1 MAGLEPFF
9 GHHSAVANNTDISN
23 TLSGY
28 PYCMANIDRAK
39 RTRKHF
45 GTIRQMPSGK
55 WQARYTGTDGIQRV
69 APHTFLSKK
78 QAEVW
83 LARKQIEI
91 EDQKWRPPELGKETV
106 AAWAKRWMATK
117 VNLKPS
123 TKADYEKRLRVYVV
137 PRFGNTY
144 VNKIMRADVQAW
156 VEELIESG
164 FSASTV
170 RHAVGTLSRILNEAM
185 ATGALVANPCQR
197 ISLPRLPK
205 DKVEPLTLEQ
215 VKALAYAIEY
225 PEIKPAGHGAVPPG
239 RHHFPEYG
247 LLVRFAAFTGLRA
260 AEVAGLKLKA
270 IELDKG
276 VVRVTETL
284 SEVGGYLHTVPPK
297 TYQARAVPLPEF
309 LIEELRNHFNTLGGD
324 VDSYVFRSP
333 QGAPLR
339 WESFYSRHFKPA
351 VRQAGLPESTRFHD
365 LRHTYASILIS
376 QGAHP
381 RAMMERLGHSS
392 INVTL
397 GTYGHLLPGLDEEL
411 TRKLNQAWSSS

>member
-1 MAGLEPFF
+1 M
-9 GHHSAVANNTDISN
+9 V
-23 TLSGY
+23 
-28 PYCMANIDRAK
+28 NIDRAR

-55 WQARYTGTDGIQRV
+55 WQVRYTGTDGIQRV

-106 AAWAKRWMATK
+106 AIWAERWIATR

-123 TKADYEKRLRVYVV
+123 TKADYEKKLRVYVI
-137 PRFGNTY
+137 PRFGNTH
-144 VNKIMRADVQAW
+144 VNKIIRADVQAW
-156 VEELIESG
+156 VQELVDTG
-164 FSASTV
+164 AGASTV
-170 RHAVGTLSRILNEAM
+170 RHAIGTLSRILNEAV

-205 DKVEPLTLEQ
+205 GKVEPLTLDQ
-215 VKALAYAIEY
+215 VRALANAIEY
-225 PEIKPAGHGAVPPG
+225 PVIKPAGHGARPIG

-260 AEVAGLKLKA
+260 AEVAGLKIKA
-270 IELDKG
+270 LDLDKE

-284 SEVGGYLHTVPPK
+284 SEVRGHLYTVPPK
-297 TYQARAVPLPEF
+297 TYQSRSVPLPEF
-309 LIEELRNHFNTLGGD
+309 LIEELREHLATLDDYPDG
-324 VDSYVFRSP
+324 YVFRAP
-333 QGAPLR
+333 TGTPLR
-339 WESFYSRHFKPA
+339 WQNFYNHHFKPA

-365 LRHTYASILIS
+365 LRHTFAAILID

-411 TRKLNQAWSSS
+411 TRKLNQAWSNP

>member
-1 MAGLEPFF
+1 MTEDTDGLKRGRGRPPKTQTSPPPPKRRTRRRF
-9 GHHSAVANNTDISN
+9 GH
-23 TLSGY
+23 L
-28 PYCMANIDRAK
+28 R
-39 RTRKHF
+39 RL
-45 GTIRQMPSGK
+45 PSGR
-55 WQARYTGTDGIQRV
+55 WQAKYPGPDGKFHT
-69 APHTFLSKK
+69 APHTFKGK
-78 QAEVW
+78 GIAEQW
-83 LARKQIEI
+83 LVDKEAEI
-91 EDQKWRPPELGKETV
+91 GRGEWRAPQRSKETV
-106 AAWAKRWMATK
+106 AIWAERWMASK
-117 VNLKPS
+117 VNLKPN
-123 TKADYEKRLRVYVV
+123 TKADYEKRLRVYVI
-137 PRFGNTY
+137 PRFGDTSIA
-144 VNKIMRADVQAW
+144 KITRTDVQGW
-156 VEELIESG
+156 VQELMEQG

-170 RHAVGTLSRILNEAM
+170 RHAIGTLSRILNEAV

-205 DKVEPLTLEQ
+205 GKVEPLTLDQ

-260 AEVAGLKLKA
+260 AEIAGLKIKA
-270 IELDKG
+270 LELDKG

-365 LRHTYASILIS
+365 LRHTFASFLIM

-381 RAMMERLGHSS
+381 KAMMERLGHSS

-397 GTYGHLLPGLDEEL
+397 GTYGHLLPGLDEDL
-411 TRKLNQAWSSS
+411 TRKLNTIWK

>member
-1 MAGLEPFF
+1 
-9 GHHSAVANNTDISN
+9 
-23 TLSGY
+23 
-28 PYCMANIDRAK
+28 MANIDRAK

-55 WQARYTGTDGIQRV
+55 WQVRYTGTDGIQRV

-83 LARKQIEI
+83 LAHKQIEI

-106 AAWAKRWMATK
+106 AIWAERWMATK
-117 VNLKPS
+117 VNLKPK
-123 TKADYEKRLRVYVV
+123 TKADYEWRLQAYVM
-137 PRFGNTY
+137 PHFGNTP
-144 VNKIMRADVQAW
+144 VTKIARADVQAW
-156 VEELIESG
+156 VQELIEQG

-170 RHAVGTLSRILNEAM
+170 RHAIGILSRILDEAL
-185 ATGALVANPCQR
+185 AAGALVANPCQR

-205 DKVEPLTLEQ
+205 GKVEPLTLDQ
-215 VKALAYAIEY
+215 VRALANAIEY
-225 PEIKPAGHGAVPPG
+225 PVIKPAGHGARPTG

-247 LLVRFAAFTGLRA
+247 LLVRFTAFTGLRA
-260 AEVAGLKLKA
+260 AEVAGLKIRAL
-270 IELDKG
+270 ELDKG

-297 TYQARAVPLPEF
+297 TYQSRSVPLPEF
-309 LIEELRNHFNTLGGD
+309 LIEELRDHLATLDDNPDG
-324 VDSYVFRSP
+324 YVFRAP
-333 QGAPLR
+333 TGTPLR
-339 WESFYSRHFKPA
+339 WQSFYNRHFKPA

-365 LRHTYASILIS
+365 LRHTFAAILID

-392 INVTL
+392 INMTL

-411 TRKLNQAWSSS
+411 TRKLNQAWNNP

>member
-1 MAGLEPFF
+1 
-9 GHHSAVANNTDISN
+9 
-23 TLSGY
+23 
-28 PYCMANIDRAK
+28 
-39 RTRKHF
+39 
-45 GTIRQMPSGK
+45 MPSGK
-55 WQARYTGTDGIQRV
+55 WQVRYTGTDGIQRV

-106 AAWAKRWMATK
+106 AIWAERWIATR

-123 TKADYEKRLRVYVV
+123 TKADYEKKLRVYVI
-137 PRFGNTY
+137 PRFGNTH
-144 VNKIMRADVQAW
+144 VNKIIRADVQAW
-156 VEELIESG
+156 VQELVDTG
-164 FSASTV
+164 AGASTV
-170 RHAVGTLSRILNEAM
+170 RHAIGTLSRILNEAV

-205 DKVEPLTLEQ
+205 GKVEPLTLDQ
-215 VKALAYAIEY
+215 VRALANAIEY
-225 PEIKPAGHGAVPPG
+225 PVIKPAGHGARPTG

-247 LLVRFAAFTGLRA
+247 LLVRFTAFTGLRA
-260 AEVAGLKLKA
+260 AEVAGLKIRAL
-270 IELDKG
+270 ELDKG

-297 TYQARAVPLPEF
+297 TYQSRSVPLPEF
-309 LIEELRNHFNTLGGD
+309 LIEELRDHLATLDDNPDG
-324 VDSYVFRSP
+324 YVFRAP
-333 QGAPLR
+333 TGTPLR
-339 WESFYSRHFKPA
+339 WQNFYNHHFKPA

-365 LRHTYASILIS
+365 LRHTFAAILID

-392 INVTL
+392 INMTL

-411 TRKLNQAWSSS
+411 TRKLNQAWNNP

>member
-1 MAGLEPFF
+1 MAGLEPFS

-28 PYCMANIDRAK
+28 PYCMANIDRAR

-55 WQARYTGTDGIQRV
+55 WQVRYTGTDGIQRV

-106 AAWAKRWMATK
+106 AIWAERWMATK
-117 VNLKPS
+117 VNLKPK
-123 TKADYEKRLRVYVV
+123 TKADYAWRLQAHVM
-137 PRFGNTY
+137 PHFGNTP
-144 VNKIMRADVQAW
+144 VTKIARADVQAW
-156 VEELIESG
+156 VKDLIEQG

-170 RHAVGTLSRILNEAM
+170 RHAIGILSRILDEAL
-185 ATGALVANPCQR
+185 AAGALVANPCQR

-205 DKVEPLTLEQ
+205 GKVESLTLDQ
-215 VKALAYAIEY
+215 VKALANAIEY
-225 PEIKPAGHGAVPPG
+225 PVTKPAGNGARPTG

-260 AEVAGLKLKA
+260 AEVAGLKIKA
-270 IELDKG
+270 LELDNG

-284 SEVGGYLHTVPPK
+284 SEVRGYLYTVPPK
-297 TYQARAVPLPEF
+297 TYQSRAVPLPEF
-309 LIEELRNHFNTLGGD
+309 LIKELREHLATLDDDPDG
-324 VDSYVFRSP
+324 YVFRAST
-333 QGAPLR
+333 GTPLR
-339 WESFYSRHFKPA
+339 WGNFYNHHFKPA

-365 LRHTYASILIS
+365 LRHTFATLLVN

-397 GTYGHLLPGLDEEL
+397 GTYGHLMPSLDEEI
-411 TRKLNQAWSSS
+411 TRKLNTEWTES